1 MSIQLRDLP
10 RPRLRVSAGELTH
23 EAGDARRIL
32 GIERA
37 GQRLLLGGVMP
48 LWLGAGLADW
58 SIHRR
63 TRIQDTAGARES
75 VIHSLMFAETGVP
88 VLLGLFCEVNAGVL
102 LSAYGA
108 AGVHGG
114 TAYWDQIYAQP
125 RRRVDPLEQHV
136 HSLLEV
142 LPVTAAFLL
151 TALHWDQARALTGRG
166 RPDFGVRF
174 KRRDPLSV
182 PARARLLA
190 AVTVFGIL
198 PYAEELWRCWR
209 TKPTVRP
216 LPEPA
221 APATATL
228 RIPPDGDTPSAGQ
241 PRAATAT
248 EDS

>member
-10 RPRLRVSAGELTH
+10 RPSPRLSGRLPHGP
-23 EAGDARRIL
+23 GDARRIL

-37 GQRLLLGGVMP
+37 GQRLLLGGVLP

-58 SIHRR
+58 YIHRR

-75 VIHSLMFAETGVP
+75 VIHALMFAETGVP
-88 VLLGLFCEVNAGVL
+88 VLLGLFCEVNASVL

-108 AGVHGG
+108 AGVHGA

-174 KRRDPLSV
+174 KRRDPLSAS
-182 PARARLLA
+182 ARVCLLA
-190 AVTVFGIL
+190 AVTAFGIL

-209 TKPTVRP
+209 TKPTIRP
-216 LPEPA
+216 LPEPPV
-221 APATATL
+221 PATQTL
-228 RIPPDGDTPSAGQ
+228 RIPPGGDTPSAEQ

-248 EDS
+248 EGS